1 MSMAYYLNF
10 RAELALPSFLI
21 QITPLELIFSFRLRP
36 WISFSI
42 IDQLKKNPLKMRL
55 NQILFLGYQR
65 LNGAN
70 DVPIGEN
77 VVCSF

>member
-1 MSMAYYLNF
+1 M
-10 RAELALPSFLI
+10 
-21 QITPLELIFSFRLRP
+21 
-36 WISFSI
+36 
-42 IDQLKKNPLKMRL
+42 NPLKMRL

-70 DVPIGEN
+70 DVPVGEN